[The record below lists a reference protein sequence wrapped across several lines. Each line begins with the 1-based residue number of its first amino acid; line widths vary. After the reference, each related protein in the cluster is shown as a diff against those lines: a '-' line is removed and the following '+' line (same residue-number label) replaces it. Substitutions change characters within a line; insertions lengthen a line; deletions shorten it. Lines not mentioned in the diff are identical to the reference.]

1 MKAII
6 AAYVLIFGAACS
18 PSNPLHSYQPP
29 NGYVSDEKT
38 AIAIADAILLPI
50 YGSEELSKEKP
61 LVAGLKNGVWSV
73 SGSFPNDPEGTM
85 RVGGTVEVE
94 ISQRDGRILRVS
106 HGE

>member
-1 MKAII
+1 VKTII

-18 PSNPLHSYQPP
+18 PSNSLHSYQPP

-50 YGSEELSKEKP
+50 YGSEQLSKEKP
-61 LVAGLKNGVWSV
+61 LVAELKNGVWFV
-73 SGSFPNDPEGTM
+73 SGSLPKPPEGSLS
-85 RVGGTVEVE
+85 VGGTAEVE